1 MLTFTPR
8 RRRMRRRIEHLPVA
22 KHTCEQFGVW
32 VRKPR
37 ITGALQCVV
46 CGKV

>member
-8 RRRMRRRIEHLPVA
+8 RRRMKRRLEALPVA
-22 KHTCEQFGVW
+22 QHACEQFGVW

-46 CGKV
+46 CGKP